1 MMLMVITTP
10 KKSAITKIPTQA
22 AGGLRVFGSGG
33 VAVASAMFE
42 KSEEQIPATNIFR
55 TNCIDTRIPY
65 LRV

>member
-33 VAVASAMFE
+33 VAVASAIFE

-55 TNCIDTRIPY
+55 TN
-65 LRV
+65 